1 MPYQILLFASLRDVV
16 GQNKVALEMDE
27 PILVADLLS
36 ELFKKYPQ
44 LLPFQNRFLVAVNH
58 TYARAD
64 LRITH
69 SDEIALFTPVSG
81 G

>member
-16 GQNKVALEMDE
+16 GQNKITLEMDE
-27 PILVADLLS
+27 PILVADLLG
-36 ELFKKYPQ
+36 ELFKKYPN

-58 TYARAD
+58 AYARTD

-69 SDEIALFTPVSG
+69 NDEIALFPPVSG